1 MNAEKIN
8 FGIDS
13 ILKPA
18 TVSVTNI
25 FQTKVFSENIFM
37 HIPKEMKEENS
48 PKDSSDSEEEI
59 EKKAEINPLRLQQL
73 AAQLNQIVPCYN
85 K

>member
-1 MNAEKIN
+1 
-8 FGIDS
+8 
-13 ILKPA
+13 
-18 TVSVTNI
+18 
-25 FQTKVFSENIFM
+25 
-37 HIPKEMKEENS
+37 MKDENS

-59 EKKAEINPLRLQQL
+59 ENKAEINPLRLQQL